1 MNTFSANSL
10 KVLDEN
16 VENFINRYILQLDFL
31 NKNESAKR
39 GERLHAMIS

>member
-31 NKNESAKR
+31 NKNESAGSSLKR
-39 GERLHAMIS
+39 DIVK